1 VAAVYLATGAEDV
14 RLAALATMGAALL
27 VVVAA
32 LAWRSA
38 RTRSDLLV
46 RGAWLS
52 PPPGDAVQ
60 ALRREDFRRHPVKNH
75 FVNSLHIVVAHGE
88 KYMIDNVKR
97 VRDRLAPPHLRRQVD
112 WFIEQEGRH
121 AAEHRRFV
129 AQLARLGYRTERLD
143 RLCRFIGQRLLPR
156 IFGARLNMAVTVA
169 IEHWTA
175 SVAEII
181 LGDRLLADL
190 DPPARR
196 LVEWHCFE
204 ELEHRAVAFDVYR
217 GCGGGYLTRVAGVIV
232 GFQLIA
238 ALSLVGLVSFLLQDR
253 QLLSV
258 SAWREGLGFFYTRQA
273 LVLRTLPRA
282 LQLLRPGFHPSES
295 ASMEFDA
302 ALLSH
307 RR

>member
-1 VAAVYLATGAEDV
+1 VL
-14 RLAALATMGAALL
+14 
-27 VVVAA
+27 
-32 LAWRSA
+32 
-38 RTRSDLLV
+38 
-46 RGAWLS
+46 
-52 PPPGDAVQ
+52 

-88 KYMIDNVKR
+88 KYMIDNVRR
-97 VRDRLAPPHLRRQVD
+97 VRERLAHPHLRRQVD

-156 IFGARLNMAVTVA
+156 LFGARLNMAITVA

-190 DPPARR
+190 QPAARG

-204 ELEHRAVAFDVYR
+204 ELEHRAVAFDVHR
-217 GCGGGYLTRVAGVIV
+217 GAGGGYLTRVLGVII

-238 ALSLVGLVSFLLQDR
+238 ALSLIGLVSFLVQDR
-253 QLLSV
+253 QLLSGA
-258 SAWREGLGFFYTRQA
+258 AWREGLGFFYTRQA

-282 LQLLRPGFHPSES
+282 LQLLRPSFHPNER
-295 ASMEFDA
+295 ASLDLDPQ
-302 ALLSH
+302 LLAQ